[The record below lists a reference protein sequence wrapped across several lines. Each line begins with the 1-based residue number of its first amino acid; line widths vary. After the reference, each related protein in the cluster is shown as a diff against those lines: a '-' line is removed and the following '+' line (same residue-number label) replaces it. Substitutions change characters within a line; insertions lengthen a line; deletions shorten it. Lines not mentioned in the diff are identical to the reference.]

1 MKLEIYLYQTDA
13 VDFYELWYPI
23 DWQELVKCPISIM
36 SILVTPLLMLITCLV
51 ASTPVFYQ
59 MSRLSQRNWLYCG
72 YGEFIEH
79 AAGHIFYADKLD
91 GCHSSIEGGQDDLY
105 QHCVQAGVNNCHDH
119 RYHLVDL

>member
-1 MKLEIYLYQTDA
+1 MSNLYYEHTGDPSFNAYYLLGGLYSSFD
-13 VDFYELWYPI
+13 
-23 DWQELVKCPISIM
+23 
-36 SILVTPLLMLITCLV
+36 
-51 ASTPVFYQ
+51 Q